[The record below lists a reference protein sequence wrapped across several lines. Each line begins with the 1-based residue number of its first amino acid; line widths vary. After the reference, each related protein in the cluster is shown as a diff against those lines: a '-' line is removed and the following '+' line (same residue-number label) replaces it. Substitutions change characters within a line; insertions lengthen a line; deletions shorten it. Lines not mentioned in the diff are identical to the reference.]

1 MAPQLSD
8 ALPRFRPALLAL
20 VLLGTAGYSYV
31 LAFHYDW
38 LQQIPGWFFYY
49 QDKHKVAYQF
59 AHLAWM
65 LAFGLLTGFI
75 FLKKSPRALVSLG
88 FGLALFVSLQIGYG
102 WVLGGGFEALREKYA
117 TAAISEELQTVCQSS
132 QDLRAS
138 LQDYDQLYGQD
149 FWLGTKPPGFFAFYA
164 LTRAGM
170 GLLRPAVLTDPRV
183 CFLTLTKNFAYL
195 LPFLAALTLVP
206 LYFVQKQL
214 LGRAFPF
221 LSGLVY
227 LAVPSVLLMTL
238 LPDQFLFP
246 LLFCLFLL
254 ALTWMVTRQ
263 SFAAACLAGALACFS
278 IFVSFSLL
286 PILGLTLL
294 WLGLD
299 AWIQRR
305 SLKRLIGLLAAF
317 AAGLLLVSLL
327 LWLWIGYNPLLRYQL
342 AFQQHRA
349 IKQFDFSLPSL
360 MADLLLNQL
369 DFMLWTGFG
378 LLCLFYLGA
387 FNSFKALFRGQA
399 GTFDSFRVAFFLT
412 FLILNLAGQTRSE
425 VGRLWVFLLPGLAL
439 VSFPETLKLLKNP
452 FQSFALYFISQLW
465 SASLV
470 FYYIHFP

>member
-1 MAPQLSD
+1 MNSQPPD
-8 ALPRFRPALLAL
+8 LPRRFYPALLGV

-38 LQQIPGWFFYY
+38 LQAIPGWFFYY
-49 QDKHKVAYQF
+49 QDKHKIAYQF

-65 LAFGLLTGFI
+65 LAFGLLVAYL
-75 FLKKSPRALVSLG
+75 FLKKSPRAVVSLG
-88 FGLALFVSLQIGYG
+88 LGLALFFSLQVGYG

-117 TAAISEELQTVCQSS
+117 TAAISEELQTVCQSP
-132 QDLRAS
+132 QALRAT
-138 LQDYDQLYGQD
+138 LQNYDQLYGQN

-170 GLLRPAVLTDPRV
+170 GLVRPAVLSDPRV
-183 CFLTLTKNFAYL
+183 CFLTLTKNFAYF

-206 LYFVQKQL
+206 LYFVQKL
-214 LGRAFPF
+214 LQGREAPF

-238 LPDQFLFP
+238 LADQFLFP
-246 LLFCLFLL
+246 LLFSLFLL
-254 ALTWMVTRQ
+254 ALAWMVLRQ
-263 SFAAACLAGALACFS
+263 SFPAAFLTGALAGLS
-278 IFVSFSLL
+278 VFVSFSLL
-286 PILGLTLL
+286 PILGLTAL

-299 AWIQRR
+299 AWLQRR
-305 SLKRLIGLLAAF
+305 NLKRLVGLLVAF
-317 AAGLLLVSLL
+317 AAGLLLVSLFF
-327 LWLWIGYNPLLRYQL
+327 WLWIGYKPLLRYQL

-360 MADLLLNQL
+360 LSDLLLNQL

-378 LLCLFYLGA
+378 LLCLFYLA
-387 FNSFKALFRGQA
+387 SFNSIRAIFRGQA
-399 GTFDSFRVAFFLT
+399 GALDGFRVALFLT
-412 FLILNLAGQTRSE
+412 FVILNLAGQTRGE
-425 VGRLWVFLLPGLAL
+425 VGRLWVFLLPGIALA
-439 VSFPETLKLLKNP
+439 SSPETLKLLKSP
-452 FQSFALYFISQLW
+452 FQSFALYFVTQLW